1 MSPLTRAGA
10 RPTRLL
16 VARTGP
22 ARVKTSRA
30 MSGAVVWFACSLALW
45 SAAGALAGAQE
56 EFAPPACAQPIR
68 AAKVLRAAQPTT
80 LPEQIRYGIGGTVRV
95 AVALGADGG
104 VRAADATSSSLRLF
118 VAPALAVVRA
128 TQFAPEL
135 NKCTPVAGRFL
146 YDVEYA
152 LPDAIPPQRV
162 DPVIYLPGVWRCAAA
177 DSPARTLVFVRSGK
191 GLVESDGA
199 ATMTLELD
207 RYRIWRLRGNG
218 WAGWAFPWVDDTWSL
233 STHLAKDQPA
243 RLRRID
249 DTTLELNAQRCTR
262 VATAP

>member
-1 MSPLTRAGA
+1 MS
-10 RPTRLL
+10 
-16 VARTGP
+16 RT
-22 ARVKTSRA
+22 VFT
-30 MSGAVVWFACSLALW
+30 VTCSLVLW
-45 SAAGALAGAQE
+45 LAAGALAGAQE
-56 EFAPPACAQPIR
+56 EFGPPTCAQPTR

-104 VRAADATSSSLRLF
+104 VRAADATSSSLPLF

-128 TQFAPEL
+128 TQFAPEVR
-135 NKCTPVAGRFL
+135 KCTPVDGRFL
-146 YDVEYA
+146 YDVDYD

-162 DPVIYLPGVWRCAAA
+162 DPVVYLPGVWRCAAA
-177 DSPARTLVFVRSGK
+177 DSSARTLVFVRSGK

-207 RYRIWRLRGNG
+207 RHRIWRLRGEG
-218 WAGWAFPWVDDTWSL
+218 WAGWALPWVDDTWSL
-233 STHLAKDQPA
+233 STHLAKDEPA

-249 DTTLELNAQRCTR
+249 DATLELNSQRCVR
-262 VATAP
+262 VAAAP